1 MIRPAQIKKTRQKGF
16 TLIEV
21 LVALAVVSVALAA
34 LSRAMGL
41 TVSNQAGL
49 EERIVATW
57 VAQDELVK
65 MQVLPNSRAEAK
77 QEVEFLNRNWTTELT
92 TEATMIPDVKKIT
105 MTITEQG
112 QDRPATS
119 LVTVVGP

>member
-1 MIRPAQIKKTRQKGF
+1 MIRPVQFKKTRQNGF

-65 MQVLPNSRAEAK
+65 LQVLPNSRAEAK
-77 QEVEFLNRNWTTELT
+77 QEVTFLNRNWTTEMT
-92 TEATMIPDVKKIT
+92 TEDTLIPDVKKVT

-112 QDRPATS
+112 QTRPATS

>member
-1 MIRPAQIKKTRQKGF
+1 MIRPAQFKKHRQNGF

-41 TVSNQAGL
+41 AVSNQAGL

-65 MQVLPNSRAEAK
+65 MHVLADSRSEAK
-77 QEVEFLNRNWTTELT
+77 QEVEFLNRQWITELK
-92 TEATMIPDVKKIT
+92 TEATLMTDIKKVT
-105 MTITEQG
+105 MTITEAG

-119 LVTVVGP
+119 LVTVIGP

>member
-1 MIRPAQIKKTRQKGF
+1 MSRPVEFKTHRQKGF

-65 MQVLPNSRAEAK
+65 MQVLPDSRPEAK
-77 QEVEFLNRNWTTELT
+77 QDVAFLNRNWTTEVK
-92 TEATMIPDVKKIT
+92 TEATLIPDIKKVT
-105 MTITEQG
+105 MTVTEEG
-112 QDRPATS
+112 QDRAATS